1 MKRIDLN
8 GIWRMTGN
16 GFDCTGTV
24 PGSVYSF
31 LLDAGLMEDPF
42 YRDNELAALKL
53 MHHDYTF
60 TRSFTYDPSGS
71 RVLLCCDGLDTLCT
85 IAINGVEV
93 ASTKNMHRRYEF
105 DVTALLK
112 DGENEIA
119 VTCASPTVYCKA
131 KDEEYELYGMSDA
144 YRGFSHLRKAHCMFG
159 WDWGPQLPD
168 AGIWRDIYLLEVN
181 SARINDLRI
190 LQRHEAGRVF
200 LTVEAQTSRE
210 CTLQMTLTAPD
221 GSTKVIPCGVK
232 FEVENPQLWWPNE
245 MGAQP
250 LYTVTAQVL
259 EDGAVVDTM
268 SKRIGLRTLKLIRE
282 PDQYGESF
290 YHEVNGIPFFA
301 MGADYIPE
309 DNILSRVTPERTRWL
324 FQQAKDCHFNA
335 MRVWGGGYYPDDF
348 FFDICDELGIVIFL
362 DMMVACCNLPETEE
376 IKAEFSA
383 EVRDNLLRVRHH
395 ACIGVLSGNNEVES
409 ITGRRL
415 ERGADGPEVRKNY
428 LEIFEGILPQI
439 VKEVCPEL
447 PYIPSS
453 PTTCGHFIDPQNEDY
468 GDTHYWL
475 VWHGNLPYAEY
486 RKHYFRYLS
495 EFGFQSF
502 PCEKTVN
509 AFTKPEERNIFSRI
523 MERHQRNKTAN
534 GKILSYLAQTFL
546 YPAEFGTLLYASQL
560 LQATAIRDG
569 VEHLRRN
576 RGRCMGTLYWQL
588 NDIWPVASWASIDYY
603 NRYKALQYFSKRFYA
618 PVMISC
624 EEVGETATRQA
635 VYMQY
640 DYYDYA
646 TTAALAVNN
655 DSMAPVT
662 GTVHWELRGAD
673 SSLLQQGSETIT
685 VPALSVKKLE
695 KMDFCKTDVEQNHLH
710 YWFEVDGQEV
720 SGGSVLFTAPK
731 HYLFRDPKLRCEV
744 KDDEITVY
752 ADAYAQAV
760 EIDSPDSD
768 FILSNNYFDMEAGS
782 KTVKILQ
789 GEAKNIRLRSV
800 YDIR

>member
-53 MHHDYTF
+53 MQHDYTF
-60 TRSFTYDPSGS
+60 TRTFEYQNRGN
-71 RVLLCCDGLDTLCT
+71 RAILCCDGLDTLCT
-85 IAINGVEV
+85 LYLNGTEIASV
-93 ASTKNMHRRYEF
+93 KNMHRRYEF
-105 DVTALLK
+105 DVTEHIRNGQNELSLLF
-112 DGENEIA
+112 
-119 VTCASPTVYCKA
+119 ASPTVYCKA
-131 KDEEYELYGMSDA
+131 KDEEKTMYGQSDA

-168 AGIWRDIYLLEVN
+168 AGIWRDIYLLEKD
-181 SARINDLRI
+181 SARITDMRI
-190 LQRHEAGRVF
+190 LQRHTDGHVF
-200 LTVEAQTSRE
+200 LTASAETDEA
-210 CTLQMTLTAPD
+210 CTLRMTLTAPD
-221 GSTKVIPCGVK
+221 GTVTEIPCCEE

-245 MGAQP
+245 MGQQP
-250 LYTVTAQVL
+250 LYTVTAEVL
-259 EDGAVVDTM
+259 KDGKVVD
-268 SKRIGLRTLKLIRE
+268 SDHRRIGLRTLKLVRK
-282 PDQYGESF
+282 PDRYGESF
-290 YHEVNGIPFFA
+290 YHEVNGVPFFA

-324 FQQAKDCHFNA
+324 MQQSKDSHFNA
-335 MRVWGGGYYPDDF
+335 MRVWGGGYYPNDF
-348 FFDICDELGIVIFL
+348 FFDACDEMGIVVFL

-376 IKAEFSA
+376 IREEFAA

-395 ACIGVLSGNNEVES
+395 ASIGVLSGNNEVES

-415 ERGADGPEVRKNY
+415 ERGVDGPEVRENY
-428 LEIFEGILPQI
+428 LEIFEDILPEI

-453 PTTCGHFIDPQNEDY
+453 PTTCGHFIDPQNENY

-486 RKHYFRYLS
+486 RNHYFRYLS

-509 AFTKPEERNIFSRI
+509 AFTLPQDRNIFSRI

-534 GKILSYLAQTFL
+534 GKILSYLSQTFL
-546 YPAEFGTLLYASQL
+546 YPREFGDLLYASQL
-560 LQATAIRDG
+560 LQATAIRYG

-603 NRYKALQYFSKRFYA
+603 GRYKALQYFAKRFYS

-624 EEVGETATRQA
+624 EEVGETATRPA

-640 DYYDYA
+640 DYYDYV

-655 DSMAPVT
+655 DSMKPVT
-662 GTVHWELRGAD
+662 GTVHWQLRSAD
-673 SSLLQQGSETIT
+673 SAVLREGSEEIT
-685 VPALSVKKLE
+685 VPALSVTKLE
-695 KMDFCKTDVEQNHLH
+695 KLDFQKTNVEKNHLY
-710 YWFEVDGQEV
+710 YWFEVNGVEV

-731 HYLFRDPKLRCEV
+731 HYLFENPELTCKING
-744 KDDEITVY
+744 DEIIVH
-752 ADAYAQAV
+752 AQKYAQAV

-768 FILSNNYFDMEAGS
+768 FILSDNYFDMEKGS
-782 KTVKILQ
+782 RTVKILQ
-789 GEAKNIRLRSV
+789 GAPKTIRLRSV